1 MNGCPSSLKASY
13 VFMQQHLKKN
23 KKKIILPCF
32 IIRVLTRNILQSFKG
47 NFSDVFTPNSLPG
60 FCVNSSFHKAI
71 LSQAGT
77 KLNAICKISFLCWGR
92 NAFFSPVTFSSKRY
106 QDSAA
111 VLQPPAHAKEPSFT
125 REQKKLGGI
134 VTAPWCSFPSSS
146 LLILAIIFFGS
157 VVRYLCSTGL
167 KKMWTQR

>member
-1 MNGCPSSLKASY
+1 MPSAR
-13 VFMQQHLKKN
+13 F
-23 KKKIILPCF
+23 
-32 IIRVLTRNILQSFKG
+32 
-47 NFSDVFTPNSLPG
+47 
-60 FCVNSSFHKAI
+60 
-71 LSQAGT
+71 LSHAE
-77 KLNAICKISFLCWGR
+77 AEMP
-92 NAFFSPVTFSSKRY
+92 FFFFPVTFSSKRY

-157 VVRYLCSTGL
+157 VVRYFCSTGSKKNVDSNVDQSNSSILDLADGL
-167 KKMWTQR
+167 KIRHLAKRKE